1 MAIGEVITGVGQIG
15 LWLQA
20 LGIVVVLAVV
30 FQIISFIYN
39 RRRMK
44 QIYQIREDMTRIEG
58 KIDKIVK
65 NIK

>member
-65 NIK
+65 NTK

>member
-1 MAIGEVITGVGQIG
+1 MVVGEVIAEIGQIG

-20 LGIVVVLAVV
+20 LGIVIVLAIV

-44 QIYQIREDMTRIEG
+44 QIHQIRKDMRRIES
-58 KIDKIVK
+58 KIDKLVK
-65 NIK
+65 RK